1 MRYTSCFNDQNSLV
15 ILVINGST
23 IALVKQ
29 TQMFLFD
36 NEKLK
41 QGRQEFILA
50 LLLTKINV
58 HSV

>member
-41 QGRQEFILA
+41 
-50 LLLTKINV
+50 
-58 HSV
+58 